1 MYASFFLNLIKGM
14 NGTLNI
20 SLSGPSGIAAEPAF
34 QTLFIADTDNHRV
47 ISYPTENVVVGGNSV
62 ILFSGY

>member
-47 ISYPTENVVVGGNSV
+47 ITVAIQQRTSLLAEIV
-62 ILFSGY
+62 